1 MGTASERSRE
11 LRRRRK
17 RTKKYNLISRKAAKA
32 TISEK
37 QHLADKL
44 RKMSTGGYIVAERL
58 GLEQPR

>member
-1 MGTASERSRE
+1 MGTASERTRE

-17 RTKKYNLISRKAAKA
+17 RTEKYKKIGRKAEKA

-37 QHLADKL
+37 AHLADKL
-44 RKMSTGGYIVAERL
+44 RKMSTGGHIVVERL